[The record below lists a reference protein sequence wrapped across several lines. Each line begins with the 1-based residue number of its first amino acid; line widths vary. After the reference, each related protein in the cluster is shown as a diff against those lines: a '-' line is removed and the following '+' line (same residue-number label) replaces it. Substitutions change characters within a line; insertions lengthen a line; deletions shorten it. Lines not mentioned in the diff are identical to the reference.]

1 MNDVVDAR
9 PLIEVAC
16 GVVLNPA
23 GEALMAQRPAGKIA
37 AGYWEFP
44 GGKIEAGESA
54 HDALVRELDEELG
67 IRVHA
72 STPLIDFIQPYTD
85 RRVRLA
91 TAWVRVY
98 TGTPSGREG
107 QALAWAR
114 PERLLEL
121 TPHLP
126 SVAPILDAL
135 CWPAAYAI
143 TPAVAT
149 GTPPPRP
156 SNLPVGSL
164 IRLRQPQWSDL
175 AYAEAASH
183 WVARQRAEGFQPVLD
198 RDPSHAAALG
208 AMFHASEA
216 CWRRQARGAD
226 WPRRCL
232 ASVHDAAGIRS
243 AREWGRTRWCWGRWP
258 AARRT
263 PSVSRWVGPHGQR
276 WPAALAFGLMPSAD
290 WSPVHWQWRRRMG
303 PTASRQSVAGTGT
316 EARCGSPSGC
326 RVEGVAGQRFDDLVT
341 LLEPVAEVD
350 QLAALTTKRAPR
362 VLWIETA
369 GRAAMRA
376 AAEPGHGWGV
386 AHRVQHCI
394 MNGTSTLSC
403 WARSCTEATVMKR
416 MLKR

>member
-243 AREWGRTRWCWGRWP
+243 AREWGADALVLGQVASSATHPERQPLGWP
-258 AARRT
+258 AW
-263 PSVSRWVGPHGQR
+263 S
-276 WPAALAFGLMPSAD
+276 ALARGAGLRTYAI
-290 WSPVHWQWRRRMG
+290 G
-303 PTASRQSVAGTGT
+303 G
-316 EARCGSPSGC
+316 
-326 RVEGVAGQRFDDLVT
+326 
-341 LLEPVAEVD
+341 LEPGA
-350 QLAALTTKRAPR
+350 LAMAQAHGAHG
-362 VLWIETA
+362 I
-369 GRAAMRA
+369 AAI
-376 AAEPGHGWGV
+376 GSWDWH
-386 AHRVQHCI
+386 
-394 MNGTSTLSC
+394 
-403 WARSCTEATVMKR
+403 
-416 MLKR
+416 